1 MRSNLA
7 SFDYANG
14 NQKIANEVQN
24 FLATISAVHMIWFF
38 AFFAVS
44 GFCSILYELVWLR
57 LAMAQFGVTTPL
69 VSIVLSMFMAGL
81 GLGSRLAGA
90 FARRLEPRPSFN
102 PLRLYA
108 LCELLIAASALL
120 VPSQFS
126 LGHRLLVRLSD
137 QSGISSTT
145 YYLTAT
151 LWLALTLI
159 PWCVCMGATIPLV
172 MAAIRRGYQGEGSR
186 AFSFLYLANLAG
198 AVAGALV
205 PLLLVELLGFRE
217 TLRIGACMNVAIA
230 ACAFLLSFFSGR
242 IFVTKTEMAQPSSPP
257 HTGPKAS
264 LVLLFVTGLATMG
277 MEVVWLRL
285 FTPSVGP
292 LVYSFALIL
301 ACYLFSTFL
310 GSRTYRAWSRAH
322 ANVSTKS
329 LWLVLPVLGLLPLL
343 TTDFRL
349 QIEPW
354 LRVFLGVMPFCA
366 VIGFVTPMLVD
377 RWSSGDPG
385 RAGKAYAWNVL
396 GCILGPII
404 SGFLLLPRLGERVSL
419 LLFALAFFAVA
430 AFVTSERAPRLIGR
444 FLPYATVTATAVIF
458 LVTDAYESRFPG
470 SIVFR
475 DSTATVIGTTER
487 STGKRALLVNG
498 IGMTELTLATKM
510 MAHLT
515 LASHQRHPQN
525 TLVICFGMG
534 TTFRS
539 ALSWGVPTTVVDL
552 VPSVPKLFPY
562 FHHDAAQ
569 VVASPLA
576 RIVVDDGRRYLERS
590 TETFD
595 SIIIDPPPP
604 VPAAGSSLLYSVEF
618 YDLAKRHLRN
628 GGILQQWLPMGDRST
643 QVAVFKALQF
653 SFPYVRVFQY
663 RGSIGWHYL
672 ASMQPIPARA
682 PNELAATMPA
692 AAVADLVE
700 WEPTATPDSQF
711 GRLPEIPQAYV
722 LHLAP
727 EVQALDDD
735 RPVNEYYF
743 LRTPCLT
750 CVPAIEWSRQ
760 RINSALSRALGPK
773 VAVALR

>member
-1 MRSNLA
+1 LA
-7 SFDYANG
+7 
-14 NQKIANEVQN
+14 KIFQTQCGYL
-24 FLATISAVHMIWFF
+24 LATILAVHMIWFF
-38 AFFAVS
+38 VFFAVS

-81 GLGSRLAGA
+81 GLGSWAAGV
-90 FARRLEPRPSFN
+90 FTRGFELRTSFS

-120 VPSQFS
+120 VPSQFL
-126 LGHRLLVRLSD
+126 LGHRLLERLSG
-137 QSGISSTT
+137 QSGISSAE
-145 YYLTAT
+145 YYLAAG

-159 PWCVCMGATIPLV
+159 PWCVCMGATVPLV
-172 MAAIRRGYQGEGSR
+172 MAAIRNRYQGERFR

-198 AVAGALV
+198 AMAGALV
-205 PLLLVELLGFRE
+205 PLLFVELFGFRG

-230 ACAFLLSFFSGR
+230 AGAFSMSLFSGR
-242 IFVTKTEMAQPSSPP
+242 VFATNTAMAEPSSPP
-257 HTGPKAS
+257 HTGQKAP
-264 LVLLFVTGLATMG
+264 LVQLFLTGLATMG

-301 ACYLFSTFL
+301 ASYLFSTFL
-310 GSRTYRAWSRAH
+310 GSRTYRAWSDGH
-322 ANVSTKS
+322 ANASAKL
-329 LWLVLPVLGLLPLL
+329 LWLVLPILGLLPLL

-349 QIEPW
+349 QLQPW

-366 VIGFVTPMLVD
+366 VIGFLTPMLVD
-377 RWSSGDPG
+377 RWALGDPA

-404 SGFLLLPRLGERVSL
+404 SGFLMLPRLGERVSL
-419 LLFALAFFAVA
+419 LLFTLPFFVIA
-430 AFVTSERAPRLIGR
+430 AFVTSERKPRLVGR
-444 FLPYATVTATAVIF
+444 FLPYAAVATAMVIF
-458 LVTDAYESRFPG
+458 FGTDAYESRFPD
-470 SIVFR
+470 SIVLR
-475 DSTATVIGTTER
+475 DSTATVIGATDS
-487 STGKRALLVNG
+487 STGKKALLVNG
-498 IGMTELTLATKM
+498 VGMTELTLATKM

-515 LASHQRHPQN
+515 LASHQQSPQN

-539 ALSWGVPTTVVDL
+539 ALSWGIPTTVVDL

-562 FHHDAAQ
+562 FHQDALQ

-576 RIVVDDGRRYLERS
+576 HVVVDDGRRYLERS
-590 TETFD
+590 TEIFD

-628 GGILQQWLPMGDRST
+628 GGILHQWLPMGDRTT
-643 QVAVFKALQF
+643 QVAVFRALQF
-653 SFPYVRVFQY
+653 SFPYLRVFQY

-682 PNELAATMPA
+682 PNELAASMPR

-700 WEPTATPDSQF
+700 WEPAATPNSQF
-711 GRLPEIPQAYV
+711 ARLPEIPPAYV
-722 LHLAP
+722 IHLAP
-727 EVQALDDD
+727 EVQAMHDD

-750 CVPAIEWSRQ
+750 CVPALEWSRQ
-760 RINSALSRALGPK
+760 RINSVVSRTLGSK
-773 VAVALR
+773 IAATLR